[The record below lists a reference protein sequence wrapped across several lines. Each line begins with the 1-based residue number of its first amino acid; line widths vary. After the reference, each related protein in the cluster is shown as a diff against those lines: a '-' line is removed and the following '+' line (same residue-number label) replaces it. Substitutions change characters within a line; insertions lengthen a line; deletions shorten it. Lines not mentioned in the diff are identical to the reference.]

1 MNLWAWVVML
11 GIIFFTLLPFI
22 EKKKRTREEIQKA
35 IITVGIVLGVILA
48 VLLFDINYVVALLFG
63 FLAMI
68 LFDRKTYTKKR
79 LIIYVPLALAL
90 VLVGLIYA
98 LLRDNPNYVLKHL
111 KENPQNSS
119 FYLAENGEVAV
130 AYESDIKRP
139 LASTVK
145 ILIALEYAMQVEEN
159 KLQKDMLVSL
169 DELSKFYLKNS
180 DGGAHEAWLEAMQQS
195 NNIQNNQVTLHDVA
209 KGMITYSSN
218 ANTDYLI
225 NLLGVEAINTRKNQL
240 GLLQHDDVYPV
251 VSALYI
257 SDAVQTGDM
266 SEEELINELEAM
278 SFDEYSTIAQQ
289 LSRKMQTGEFDLS
302 EETLE
307 LSSKLQKVWS
317 DRLIGASANDYG
329 KLLQLIS
336 NDELPTGA
344 AQTMRDLMEWPM
356 QLNEENKKHY
366 LHVGSKG
373 GSTMFVLNNAMYV
386 EDLKGNQFEIV
397 YLLNELNLLENFL
410 IQKHRKSFEV
420 KLINDIDFR
429 KEVIQELTQ

>member
-1 MNLWAWVVML
+1 MNLWAWVGML
-11 GIIFFTLLPFI
+11 GIILFTLLPFI

-35 IITVGIVLGVILA
+35 IVTVGIVLGIILA
-48 VLLFDINYVVALLFG
+48 VLLFDINYLVAVLFG

-79 LIIYVPLALAL
+79 LIIYIPIALIL
-90 VLVGLIYA
+90 SYLTYA
-98 LLRDNPNYVLKHL
+98 LLRDNPNYVLEHL
-111 KENPQNSS
+111 KEHPENSS
-119 FYLAENGEVAV
+119 FYFAENGEVTV

-159 KLQKDMLVSL
+159 QLQKDMLVSL
-169 DELSKFYLKNS
+169 DDLSKFYLKNS
-180 DGGAHEAWLEAMQQS
+180 DGGAHESWLEVMKQ
-195 NNIQNNQVTLHDVA
+195 NNKIKDNQVTLHDVA

-218 ANTDYLI
+218 ANTDYLMH
-225 NLLGVEAINTRKNQL
+225 LLGVEAINARKNQL
-240 GLLQHDDVYPV
+240 GLNQHDDVYPI

-257 SDAVQTGDM
+257 SDVVKTDEM
-266 SEEELINELEAM
+266 SDEELIHELEAL
-278 SFDEYSTIAQQ
+278 SFDEYSTIAHQ
-289 LSRKMQTGEFDLS
+289 LSQKMQTGEFDLS

-344 AQTMRDLMEWPM
+344 AQTIRDLMEWPM
-356 QLNEENKKHY
+356 QLNKENKEHY
-366 LHVGSKG
+366 LHLGSKG
-373 GSTMFVLNNAMYV
+373 GSTMFVLNNEMYV
-386 EDLKGNQFEIV
+386 EDLKDNQFEIV
-397 YLLNELNLLENFL
+397 YLLDELNLLESFL
-410 IQKHRKSFEV
+410 IRKNRNSFEA
-420 KLINDIDFR
+420 KLINDVDFR
-429 KEVIQELTQ
+429 KEVIQELTK